1 MGNCM
6 AEAVFIAN
14 EVQAGRGVPSAEIA
28 RHAGQRSIRR
38 QAVSHLREKM
48 FERVRHSVYL
58 YKTLKLNRDLLPSER
73 ITDADVRDYLTHMET
88 DRTWMDQIELEASAR
103 ALGVCIS
110 VWVDCPGAP
119 GFLKFYHLANNELL
133 GELPTN

>member
-1 MGNCM
+1 
-6 AEAVFIAN
+6 
-14 EVQAGRGVPSAEIA
+14 
-28 RHAGQRSIRR
+28 
-38 QAVSHLREKM
+38 M
-48 FERVRHSVYL
+48 FERVRHRVYL
-58 YKTLKLNRDLLPSER
+58 DKTLKLKRDLLPSER

-119 GFLKFYHLANNELL
+119 GFLKFYHLANNERLDQ
-133 GELPTN
+133 LPMLNVWYLMCGTPPLFVRPGPSQVTLCRTGPTLHGNFFAPMQ